1 MTAHGGEPKRRDGVG
16 RYPKLM
22 NKQDLIAAVQR
33 FRYVEVWSGACGAW
47 VPVHRTRFL
56 SLLRDDTRDYLV
68 YRVDQVG
75 SILRIG

>member
-1 MTAHGGEPKRRDGVG
+1 
-16 RYPKLM
+16 M
-22 NKQDLIAAVQR
+22 NKQELIAAVQR

-47 VPVHRTRFL
+47 VPVHRTRFVA
-56 SLLRDDTRDYLV
+56 SLRNDTRDLV